1 LYYFDLRRGFILYF
15 QNSIIKKFKVVNKM
29 PSKKVLA
36 AKQQIVSELAAQLK
50 NACAGV
56 LVDYKGITVADDTK
70 LRNELRKA
78 GVNYSVKKNTL
89 VKLAAKQIGLEGLD
103 DVLNGTTAL
112 ATSDTDLVACA
123 KILSQ
128 YAEKNKKITIK
139 AGFIE
144 GKAVTAVQVAA
155 LAKLPP
161 KEVLIAQIL
170 AGFNVPIT
178 GFVNV
183 LNANLRGLV
192 VALNAIAEKKAA

>member
-1 LYYFDLRRGFILYF
+1 
-15 QNSIIKKFKVVNKM
+15 M
-29 PSKKVLA
+29 PSEKVLA
-36 AKQQIVSELAAQLK
+36 EKQQLVTQLAEQLK
-50 NACAGV
+50 KACAGV

-103 DVLNGTTAL
+103 DILNGTTAL
-112 ATSDTDLVACA
+112 ATSDNDLVAPA
-123 KILSQ
+123 KILCL
-128 YAEKNKKITIK
+128 YAEKNKKIKIK

-144 GKAVTAVQVAA
+144 GKAVTDIQVAA

-161 KEVLIAQIL
+161 KEVLISQVL
-170 AGFNVPIT
+170 AGFNTPISS
-178 GFVNV
+178 FANV

-192 VALNAIAEKKAA
+192 VALGAIAEKKAA

>member
-1 LYYFDLRRGFILYF
+1 
-15 QNSIIKKFKVVNKM
+15 M
-29 PSKKVLA
+29 PSEKVLA
-36 AKQQIVSELAAQLK
+36 SKQQIVTKLAEQLK

-56 LVDYKGITVADDTK
+56 LVDYKGITVADDTL

-78 GVNYSVKKNTL
+78 GVNYSVQKNTL
-89 VKLAAKQIGLEGLD
+89 IKFAAKQIGLKGLD

-112 ATSDTDLVACA
+112 ATSNSDLVAPA
-123 KILSQ
+123 KILSL
-128 YAEKNKKITIK
+128 YAEKNKKLKIK

-144 GKAVTAVQVAA
+144 GKAVSDVQVAA

-161 KEVLIAQIL
+161 KEVLIAQVL
-170 AGFNVPIT
+170 AGFNTPIS

-192 VALNAIAEKKAA
+192 VALNAIAEKKTA

>member
-1 LYYFDLRRGFILYF
+1 
-15 QNSIIKKFKVVNKM
+15 M
-29 PSKKVLA
+29 PSEKVLFK
-36 AKQQIVSELAAQLK
+36 KQQIVTELAEQLK

-89 VKLAAKQIGLEGLD
+89 LKFAAKQIGLVGLD
-103 DVLNGTTAL
+103 AILNGTTAL
-112 ATSDTDLVACA
+112 ATSDNDLVAPA

-128 YAEKNKKITIK
+128 YAAKNKKIKIK

-144 GKAVTAVQVAA
+144 GKVVTDLQVAE

-161 KEVLIAQIL
+161 KKVLIAQVL
-170 AGFNVPIT
+170 AGFNTPISN
-178 GFVNV
+178 FANV

-192 VALNAIAEKKAA
+192 VVLNAIAEKKCA